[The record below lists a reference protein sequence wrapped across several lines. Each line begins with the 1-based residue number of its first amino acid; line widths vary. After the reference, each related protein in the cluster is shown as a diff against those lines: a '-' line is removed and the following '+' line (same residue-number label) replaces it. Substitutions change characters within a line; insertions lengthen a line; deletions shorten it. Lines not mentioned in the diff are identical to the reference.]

1 MEKIVDMIQS
11 IAYDRGLE
19 VDKVKNM
26 IEGVM
31 LDMLKFTLGEDLH
44 FEVDINDKTRKISLY
59 QKISVLDNIKEKY
72 EPYEISIK
80 EAIKIDPEIKVGDYL
95 DYEVDVEKLGR
106 MASNF
111 VYETLEDR
119 MKELLD
125 DKILKEFSSK
135 INTVVSASVARVD
148 TRENTFLEIDD
159 TEVMILQRNRI
170 KGEKFKVGD
179 TVSALVKSVEKSRY
193 GVDIKLTRTAPK
205 FLEELVRIEVP
216 EVQDGAVEIMGCSR
230 IPGKRSKLAIKAV
243 GDVDPIGSIV
253 GVKGIRIKAVG
264 NALNG
269 EAIDCIEYSEQEE
282 MFISRALSPAIVKMV
297 TINQEEKTAE
307 VFISPEEKSKA
318 IGASG
323 INIRLASMLT
333 GYEIN
338 INDNVE
344 EAPNVSVDKLADLF
358 N

>member
-19 VDKVKNM
+19 VTKVKTM

-31 LDMLKFTLGEDLH
+31 LDMLKFTLGENLQ
-44 FEVDINDKTRKISLY
+44 FEVDINDKTKKISLY
-59 QKISVLDNIKEKY
+59 QKIFVLDNIKDKY
-72 EPYEISIK
+72 EPYEIPIK
-80 EAIKIDPEIKVGDYL
+80 EAIKIDPNIKVGDHL
-95 DYEVDVEKLGR
+95 DYEVNVDKLGR
-106 MASNF
+106 IASNF

-119 MKELLD
+119 IKELLD
-125 DKILKEFSSK
+125 DKLLTEFSSK
-135 INTVVSASVARVD
+135 INTIVSAIVTRVD

-159 TEVMILQRNRI
+159 AEVVILQRNRI
-170 KGEKFKVGD
+170 KGESFKTGD
-179 TVSALVKSVEKSRY
+179 TVSALVKSVEKY
-193 GVDIKLTRTAPK
+193 KHGVNIKLTRTAPK

-216 EVQDGAVEIMGCSR
+216 EVQDGAVEIIGCSR
-230 IPGKRSKLAIKAV
+230 IPGKRSKLAIRAV

-253 GVKGIRIKAVG
+253 GVKGVRIKAVG

-269 EAIDCIEYSEQEE
+269 EAIDCIEYIEQEE
-282 MFISRALSPAIVKMV
+282 MFISRALSPAVVKMV
-297 TINQEEKTAE
+297 IIDKEAKTAE

-318 IGASG
+318 IGSSG

-333 GYEIN
+333 GYELN

-344 EAPNVSVDKLADLF
+344 EAPIVSTDKLEDLF
-358 N
+358 S